1 MAAGVSLAESQV
13 PRMRKELNEN
23 CSLSW
28 EDLAEKVTIDV
39 PMPISYIR
47 KDLVEEFSLLE
58 PFGKGN
64 TRPVFAQRNLSVLG
78 TRIFGKNRNVV
89 KMRVEDE
96 QGFSMDAVYFGE
108 ASAFCRRVS
117 EGGKMDLAY
126 YPSVNTYQGRE
137 NLQLVITHF
146 R

>member
-1 MAAGVSLAESQV
+1 MAAVSLAESQV

-28 EDLAEKVTIDV
+28 EDLAEKVTINV

-89 KMRVEDE
+89 KMRWTNRDFPWMRFISE
-96 QGFSMDAVYFGE
+96 
-108 ASAFCRRVS
+108 RRP
-117 EGGKMDLAY
+117 
-126 YPSVNTYQGRE
+126 PSVGEYLREGRWIWS
-137 NLQLVITHF
+137 ITPLSI
-146 R
+146 RIREGKPCSW

>member
-1 MAAGVSLAESQV
+1 MKTEPVLGVSGGEGDHPSTDILYERIEGIFLGLWKS
-13 PRMRKELNEN
+13 RK
-23 CSLSW
+23 
-28 EDLAEKVTIDV
+28 
-39 PMPISYIR
+39 
-47 KDLVEEFSLLE
+47 
-58 PFGKGN
+58 
-64 TRPVFAQRNLSVLG
+64 PVFAQRNLSVLG

-117 EGGKMDLAY
+117 EGGKMDLVY

-137 NLQLVITHF
+137 NLQLIISDKRLVTICEKMVY
-146 R
+146 